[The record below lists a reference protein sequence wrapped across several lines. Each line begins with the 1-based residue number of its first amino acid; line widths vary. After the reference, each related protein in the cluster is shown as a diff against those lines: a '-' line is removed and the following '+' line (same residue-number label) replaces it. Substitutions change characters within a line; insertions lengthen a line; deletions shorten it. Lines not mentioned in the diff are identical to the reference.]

1 VTSRPTERF
10 ALPRPLG
17 GPRARMLVGLV
28 LIGLAQAV
36 GVIGFS
42 LTLHVLI
49 DHLHRSSRQAGIYAP
64 WGGWPLPVL
73 ITVLTAT
80 AAIAVV
86 FRGLGVPL
94 AERLAQSYVHSVR
107 VRLFDQVANSV
118 TFSPRR
124 RTVGVTV
131 LRFTGDSSALR
142 MWASRGVAAMVVEGV
157 FVCCTT
163 AMLTMLLP
171 VAGLAAAGLL
181 GGATLTVVLLG
192 RRLALRVREVRR
204 HNGRLATFVNE
215 RVTNTA
221 VIQSLGR
228 VRRERNR
235 LSRRSR
241 RFSSAMIRQAGQLGV
256 LASVAEL
263 CRVAVTVAVLAVAV
277 SDGAHADLIAS
288 LMVLTGF
295 LGGPLATLVQAQEYR
310 QRSRVA
316 RRRIT
321 EVLGTPA
328 ELAVPDGASAL
339 WPGPSRLELRKL
351 GVTGVFGGIDATA
364 LPGQR
369 IAVCGAA
376 GSGKSLLLALI
387 ARLRLPDVGEVL
399 LDGQNLAESDPD
411 SVGRAVR
418 LVSREL
424 PLLRGSVAMNLR
436 LGEVDPPDV
445 GVAGERV
452 RALSERFDQLLAR
465 RLPDGLDTRVGEGG
479 RGLSAGERYRVALAR
494 ALRGGPRVLLLDDC
508 DADDGALAELFDHYP
523 GTLVYVSAEP
533 DLLARAD
540 VRWTLVDGGLLG
552 LPAARPLTV

>member
-1 VTSRPTERF
+1 
-10 ALPRPLG
+10 
-17 GPRARMLVGLV
+17 MLVGLV

-49 DHLHRSSRQAGIYAP
+49 DHLHHASRPAGIYAP
-64 WGGWPLPVL
+64 WGGWPLPTLVV
-73 ITVLTAT
+73 VLTAT

-86 FRGLGVPL
+86 CRGLGVPL

-118 TFSPRR
+118 TASPRR

-163 AMLTMLLP
+163 VMLTVLLP
-171 VAGLAAAGLL
+171 VAGLAAVGLL
-181 GGATLTVVLLG
+181 GGAALTVVLLG

-215 RVTNTA
+215 RVANTA
-221 VIQSLGR
+221 VIQSLGQ
-228 VRRERNR
+228 VGRERNR
-235 LSRRSR
+235 LSRRSM

-263 CRVAVTVAVLAVAV
+263 CRIAVTVVVLAVAV
-277 SDGAHADLIAS
+277 SDGAHTDLIAS

-328 ELAVPDGASAL
+328 ELAAPDGASAL
-339 WPGPSRLELRKL
+339 WPGPSRLELREL
-351 GVTGVFGGIDATA
+351 GVTGVFGGINATA

-369 IAVCGAA
+369 IAVRGAA

-387 ARLRLPDVGEVL
+387 ARLHLPDAGEVL

-445 GVAGERV
+445 GVAGAQV
-452 RALSERFDQLLAR
+452 RALSERFDERLAKG
-465 RLPDGLDTRVGEGG
+465 LPDGLDTRVGEGG
-479 RGLSAGERYRVALAR
+479 RGLSAGERYWVALAR

-508 DADDGALAELFDHYP
+508 DTADAADGALAELFERYP
-523 GTLVYVSAEP
+523 GTVVYVSAEP
-533 DLLARAD
+533 ELLARAD
-540 VRWTLVDGGLLG
+540 TRWTLVDGGLRSDSV
-552 LPAARPLTV
+552 ARRLTV

>member
-1 VTSRPTERF
+1 
-10 ALPRPLG
+10 
-17 GPRARMLVGLV
+17 MLVGLV
-28 LIGLAQAV
+28 LVGLAQAL

-49 DHLHRSSRQAGIYAP
+49 DHLHNASRQAGIYAP
-64 WGGWPLPVL
+64 WSGWSLPVL
-73 ITVLTAT
+73 VTVLTT
-80 AAIAVV
+80 SAAVAVV
-86 FRGLGVPL
+86 CRGLGVPL

-118 TFSPRR
+118 TWSPRR

-163 AMLTMLLP
+163 AMLIVLLP
-171 VAGLAAAGLL
+171 LAGLAAAGLL
-181 GGATLTVVLLG
+181 GAAALTVLLLG

-215 RVTNTA
+215 RVTNAA

-228 VRRERNR
+228 VHRERRR

-241 RFSSAMIRQAGQLGV
+241 RFSSAMIRQAGQFGV

-263 CRVAVTVAVLAVAV
+263 CRIAVSLVVLAVAV
-277 SDGAHADLIAS
+277 CDGAHADLIAS

-295 LGGPLATLVQAQEYR
+295 LGGPLASLVQAQEYR

-321 EVLGTPA
+321 EVLGAPA
-328 ELAVPDGASAL
+328 ELAASDGAEVL
-339 WPGPSRLELRKL
+339 WPGPSRLELREL
-351 GVTGVFGGIDATA
+351 GVTGLFSGVNATA
-364 LPGQR
+364 LPGRR
-369 IAVCGAA
+369 IALCGAA
-376 GSGKSLLLALI
+376 GAGKSLLLALI
-387 ARLRLPDVGEVL
+387 ARLHVPDAGMVL
-399 LDGQNLAESDPD
+399 LDGQNLADADPD

-418 LVSREL
+418 LVSTEL

-436 LGEVDPPDV
+436 LGEVSAPDV
-445 GVAGERV
+445 GIAAAQV
-452 RALSERFDQLLAR
+452 RALSERFDRLLAQ
-465 RLPDGLDTRVGEGG
+465 RLPDGLDTKVGEGG
-479 RGLSAGERYRVALAR
+479 RGLSAAERYWVALAR

-508 DADDGALAELFDHYP
+508 DSAAGAIAELFDSYP
-523 GTLVYVSAEP
+523 GTVIYVTAEP

-540 VRWTLVDGGLLG
+540 ARWTLVDGGLVSRSRRG
-552 LPAARPLTV
+552 GGASAWRTSSPAGKLTRCGPCAP